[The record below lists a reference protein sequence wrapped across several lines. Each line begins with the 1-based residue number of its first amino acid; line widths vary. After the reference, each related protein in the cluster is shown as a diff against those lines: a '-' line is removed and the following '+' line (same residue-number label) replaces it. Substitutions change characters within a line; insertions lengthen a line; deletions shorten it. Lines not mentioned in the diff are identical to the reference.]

1 MTLRRK
7 LLTLLTALATT
18 ALLLV
23 AAGFWATSRQQAAHE
38 ELEDHLLRSLLLQR
52 VDSTGRVLLRGQFAA
67 VVADTPGARERFD
80 ALEKGIRDDLAQWAT
95 MSLSEDQAARR
106 RAIEEAFD
114 VAIAEIHATFALLDG
129 GLQEEAFERLID
141 YDRRQPFA
149 AFRDA
154 TAATLEAAQ
163 LERAAIRQRVERT
176 RETVQLGL
184 TIAAVAVL
192 SLVFLFG
199 AYLGGEVFRPL
210 RDLNAALDAA
220 AYGDR
225 RSRLEE
231 GRDDELG
238 EVARSFNRLMDA
250 LEDDATGDDASGGV
264 GLTGARAELQ
274 RRVVALDAW
283 LRERESSQGGLDDEV
298 SARLRQISETLER
311 AIRFA
316 APTNL
321 TMAPVD
327 LARLVHDVMASF
339 GDLLAARSV
348 GVEIAID
355 PELEQIVAD
364 GPKLRAALLEIV
376 RASIDSL
383 PPRGGR
389 VGFRAIGDPDDER
402 WLLLEV
408 VDDGTRGDPRRYE
421 RALAA
426 QKGELDEAGNEL
438 AMAYDVIVSH
448 GGRVEVD
455 VTPGKLTR
463 TMIRLPIR

>member
-1 MTLRRK
+1 
-7 LLTLLTALATT
+7 
-18 ALLLV
+18 
-23 AAGFWATSRQQAAHE
+23 
-38 ELEDHLLRSLLLQR
+38 
-52 VDSTGRVLLRGQFAA
+52 
-67 VVADTPGARERFD
+67 
-80 ALEKGIRDDLAQWAT
+80 
-95 MSLSEDQAARR
+95 
-106 RAIEEAFD
+106 
-114 VAIAEIHATFALLDG
+114 
-129 GLQEEAFERLID
+129 
-141 YDRRQPFA
+141 
-149 AFRDA
+149 
-154 TAATLEAAQ
+154 
-163 LERAAIRQRVERT
+163 
-176 RETVQLGL
+176 
-184 TIAAVAVL
+184 
-192 SLVFLFG
+192 
-199 AYLGGEVFRPL
+199 
-210 RDLNAALDAA
+210 
-220 AYGDR
+220 
-225 RSRLEE
+225 EE

-250 LEDDATGDDASGGV
+250 LEDDATGEDASGGV

-389 VGFRAIGDPDDER
+389 VGFRAIGDP
-402 WLLLEV
+402 
-408 VDDGTRGDPRRYE
+408 
-421 RALAA
+421 
-426 QKGELDEAGNEL
+426 
-438 AMAYDVIVSH
+438 
-448 GGRVEVD
+448 
-455 VTPGKLTR
+455 
-463 TMIRLPIR
+463 